1 MPTLRDMLDRSF
13 RLTFANLSTLFL
25 VVAVL
30 AVPLH
35 LAHSFAFRN
44 VIEVAELHDE
54 IEGFPSD
61 RTVRDVGPL
70 DLRDYRLSLGVL
82 TVLELGLLLVLVR
95 PTRRVISDHQAGK
108 VPTATSAWT
117 LGRAR
122 RGAYIRAL
130 ARKPGPLI
138 ASLLVAALI
147 GLLAEKAGLLLFQ
160 PLGDANAWI
169 GVALAGA
176 IARSLAAP
184 FLLVTWALS
193 TPEAKEGV
201 PGAPKLY

>member
-1 MPTLRDMLDRSF
+1 MLDRSF

-25 VVAVL
+25 VVAIL

-44 VIEVAELHDE
+44 VIEVSELHDE
-54 IEGFPSD
+54 IEAFPSD

-95 PTRRVISDHQAGK
+95 PTRRVLSDYQAGK

-117 LGRAR
+117 LGFAQ
-122 RGAYIRAL
+122 RGSYLRAL
-130 ARKPGPLI
+130 TRKPGPLM
-138 ASLLVAALI
+138 ASLLVAAAI
-147 GLLAEKAGLLLFQ
+147 GFLAERAGSLLFQ
-160 PLGDANAWI
+160 PLGDATAWV

-176 IARSLAAP
+176 AARSLAAP

-193 TPEAKEGV
+193 ASETKEGV
-201 PGAPKLY
+201 SGAPKLY

>member
-25 VVAVL
+25 VVAVV

-35 LAHSFAFRN
+35 LAHSFVFKE

-54 IEGFPSD
+54 IEAFPAD

-82 TVLELGLLLVLVR
+82 SVLELGLLLVLVR
-95 PTRRVISDHQAGK
+95 PTRRVITDHLEGR
-108 VPTATSAWT
+108 VPTATGAW
-117 LGRAR
+117 AR
-122 RGAYIRAL
+122 GLASGGGYIRAL
-130 ARKPGPLI
+130 LRRPGPLLA
-138 ASLLVAALI
+138 ASVVAALI
-147 GLLAEKAGLLLFQ
+147 GLLAERAGLLAFQ
-160 PLGDANAWI
+160 PLGDRSAWI

-176 IARSLAAP
+176 VARSLAAP

-193 TPEAKEGV
+193 ASETKEGV
-201 PGAPKLY
+201 SGAPKLY